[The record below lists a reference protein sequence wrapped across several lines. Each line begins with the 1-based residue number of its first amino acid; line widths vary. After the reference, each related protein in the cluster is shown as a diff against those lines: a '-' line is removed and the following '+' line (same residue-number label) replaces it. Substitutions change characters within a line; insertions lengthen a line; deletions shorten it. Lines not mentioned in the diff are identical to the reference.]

1 MKSTIETLQT
11 ANTSMETQI
20 EDLTKKLQEV
30 SCYIFFRSKF
40 QYFFFKNLILIFFKI
55 GPRKRSANTDRL

>member
-30 SCYIFFRSKF
+30 SSCHIFVLKDAS
-40 QYFFFKNLILIFFKI
+40 
-55 GPRKRSANTDRL
+55 RL

>member
-11 ANTSMETQI
+11 ANTSMENQI

-30 SCYIFFRSKF
+30 SYS
-40 QYFFFKNLILIFFKI
+40 FKNISNFVY
-55 GPRKRSANTDRL
+55 S

>member
-30 SCYIFFRSKF
+30 SSCHIFVLNF
-40 QYFFFKNLILIFFKI
+40 QYFFFKKLLVI
-55 GPRKRSANTDRL
+55 GSRKRSANTDRL